1 LDEPATEWLWIGYH
15 ATIKRMI
22 DAVPPVLLEVCVGSV
37 ADAAAAIREGADR
50 LELCGGLEL
59 GGLTPSLGLVETALA
74 VSSVPVVVM
83 LRPRAGGFCYD
94 RHEFGA
100 MLRDAERLQSLGA
113 SGVAFGILDKN
124 GRVDV
129 ARSREVVEQ
138 VAPREAVF
146 HRAFDFVAEPRQ
158 ALDALITIGCT
169 RVLSGGGQPTARD
182 GAAALAELI
191 RQSAGRIEV
200 MPGGGINAEN
210 VGEIVRLTGCNQVHV
225 GASGQVD
232 DGSIA
237 RGSSINLCDRH
248 FMEGAAH
255 RALVGELVAATAAAL
270 GR

>member
-1 LDEPATEWLWIGYH
+1 
-15 ATIKRMI
+15 MI
-22 DAVPPVLLEVCVGSV
+22 DAVTRVSLEVCVGSV
-37 ADAAAAIREGADR
+37 ADVAAAVREGADR

-59 GGLTPSLGLVETALA
+59 GGLTPSAGLVETSLA
-74 VSSVPVVVM
+74 VSSVPMVVM

-94 RHEFGA
+94 RHEFGV
-100 MLRDAERLQSLGA
+100 MLRDAERLQALGA
-113 SGVAFGILDKN
+113 SGGAFGILDKS

-138 VAPREAVF
+138 LAPREAVF
-146 HRAFDFVAEPRQ
+146 HRAFDFVAEPRE
-158 ALDALITIGCT
+158 ALDALIEIGCT
-169 RVLSGGGQPTARD
+169 RVLSSGGQPTARE

-191 RQSAGRIEV
+191 RRAAGRIEV

-210 VGEIVRLTGCNQVHV
+210 VREIVRLTGCNQVHV

-237 RGSSINLCDRH
+237 LGHRINLCDRR
-248 FMEGAAH
+248 FMEGAAY
-255 RALVGELVAATAAAL
+255 RALVGEIVAATAAAL